1 MGITSLM
8 HPLDSTD
15 CLILNELQADGRVSR
30 SELASRV
37 GLSISGC
44 HRRVRRLEE
53 EGVIDGYVAILDTE
67 AIGRDLDVFVEVSLV
82 SQSEESL
89 RRFEEGVR
97 NCPEVMSCHLVAGD
111 ADYLVHLAVKD
122 HRDFE
127 RIHNRHL
134 SRLPGVARLRSNF
147 AIRTVY
153 QTTRHVL

>member
-1 MGITSLM
+1 MPSF
-8 HPLDSTD
+8 DSID
-15 CLILNELQADGRVSR
+15 RRILNELQSDGRISR

-37 GLSISGC
+37 GLSISAC
-44 HRRVRRLEE
+44 HRRVRRLET
-53 EGVIDGYVAILDTE
+53 EGVIDGYVALLDTE
-67 AIGRDLDVFVEVSLV
+67 TIGRDLDVFVEVSLV
-82 SQSEESL
+82 SQSEEWL
-89 RRFEEGVR
+89 RRFEEVVR
-97 NCPEVMSCHLVAGD
+97 ECPEVMSCHLVAGD
-111 ADYLVHLAVKD
+111 ADYLLHLAVED